1 MWSKLG
7 GPRPSGGAMPR
18 LLQVQKG
25 LPYHQRRRML
35 IPRVS
40 PQSHH
45 SRPWQNPAIEVEPGR
60 TIIKTPEQSNPQHIF
75 AVFNLQSREWEGT
88 HWEQHSWNLEHES
101 IGDKTISA
109 FKSIYIVGIWHTHI
123 NQILWSGLVRT
134 YKMML
139 QAHWGT
145 RQLGPHA
152 SFAKCC
158 KHFHVWWYLCN
169 NGNNPRAAQPPWP
182 PQLLHRK
189 RLQ

>member
-1 MWSKLG
+1 MVHLSPTFQPHCGKMAEQLMWSKLG

-88 HWEQHSWNLEHES
+88 HWEEHSWNLEHES

-109 FKSIYIVGIWHTHI
+109 FKSI
-123 NQILWSGLVRT
+123 
-134 YKMML
+134 
-139 QAHWGT
+139 
-145 RQLGPHA
+145 
-152 SFAKCC
+152 
-158 KHFHVWWYLCN
+158 
-169 NGNNPRAAQPPWP
+169 
-182 PQLLHRK
+182 
-189 RLQ
+189 